1 MRRALCRKRL
11 LALAIL
17 GVSSSFSA
25 ARAQNVEH
33 EDEER
38 IAVVSPGEVPAT
50 QLLKTNDLEF
60 TPKGTIRVGMSADW
74 LRGVSIP
81 YSGLAGDL
89 WQLGVL
95 RVDAGF
101 SDRIE
106 VQVRGIV
113 RQDLRIDESRSHPVT
128 GTPTSGRTHDVGD
141 FTVTTLARVMNE
153 RGFRPAVGLRVEA
166 KLPNTDETK
175 GIGTNSTDVLL
186 TVLLQK
192 RVGRV
197 TVFSDAG
204 IGILTEPTVLRSQ
217 NDVLVYGLG
226 SKYEVSRHV
235 TFMAE
240 VNGRWA
246 PSGYLPGTE
255 DHSQLRGGVAWRQ
268 GGLTCEF
275 LLTHG
280 FTRFD
285 ESVGAAFGLSF
296 GFPVF
301 RRVTPG

>member
-1 MRRALCRKRL
+1 MRGGL
-11 LALAIL
+11 LSLAVAGTL
-17 GVSSSFSA
+17 LLSHSGV
-25 ARAQNVEH
+25 RAQESPHV
-33 EDEER
+33 DEGR
-38 IAVVSPGEVPAT
+38 VPVVAPGEIPST

-60 TPKGTIRVGMSADW
+60 TPKGTIRVGVSADW

-95 RVDAGF
+95 RVDIGF
-101 SDRIE
+101 SERIE

-113 RQDLRIDESRSHPVT
+113 RQDLRIDESRS
-128 GTPTSGRTHDVGD
+128 TPASGVPASGRTHDVGD
-141 FTVTTLARVMNE
+141 FTVTTLARVINE
-153 RGFRPAVGLRVEA
+153 RGLRPAIGFRVEA
-166 KLPNTDETK
+166 KLPNTDETR

-192 RVGRV
+192 RIGGL
-197 TVFSDAG
+197 TVFSDVG
-204 IGILTEPTVLRSQ
+204 IGILTEPAVPRSQ
-217 NDVLVYGLG
+217 NDVLVYGLA
-226 SKYEVSRHV
+226 SKYELSRHV
-235 TFMAE
+235 TLMAE
-240 VNGRWA
+240 LNGRWA
-246 PSGYLPGTE
+246 PSGFLPGTE
-255 DHSQLRGGVAWRQ
+255 DHSQLRGGLAWRQ

-280 FTRFD
+280 LTRFD
-285 ESVGAAFGLSF
+285 ESVGGAFGLSF